1 MRSDEKPDEDF
12 ITPSI
17 PFAKFTA
24 RLQAIRVTREAAK
37 ADVATAAL
45 ASAAAG
51 DTNLLPKNLE
61 CVEAHVTIGEISH
74 TLRKVWGEYHEAV
87 TV

>member
-1 MRSDEKPDEDF
+1 MVKRF
-12 ITPSI
+12 VVY
-17 PFAKFTA
+17 FRYNLAK
-24 RLQAIRVTREAAK
+24 RDAAK
-37 ADVATAAL
+37 ADAATAAL

-51 DTNLLPKNLE
+51 DTNLRPKILE
-61 CVEAHVTIGEISH
+61 CVEAHVTVGEISH